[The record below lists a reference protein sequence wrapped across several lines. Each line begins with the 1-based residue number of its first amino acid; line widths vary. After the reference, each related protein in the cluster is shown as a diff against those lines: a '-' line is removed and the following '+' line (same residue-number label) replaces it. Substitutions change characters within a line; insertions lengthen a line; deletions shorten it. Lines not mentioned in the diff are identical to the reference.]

1 VPRGENIYQSIES
14 MNEKAPEEAE
24 RRRKRKCPPDGQ
36 FFEEGGEKAW
46 SRDGNP
52 LVDVRLTVRRMRRV
66 DWTC

>member
-1 VPRGENIYQSIES
+1 

>member
-1 VPRGENIYQSIES
+1 

-46 SRDGNP
+46 SR
-52 LVDVRLTVRRMRRV
+52 VDVDVALRLRFPHV
-66 DWTC
+66 